1 MPCVHDH
8 AQVAVCI
15 IIRVRTLEGF
25 LQVDVEEP
33 GDVLRAVAHRQR
45 RDAHGARTRPCEA
58 THARHHARILQRLK
72 RNEKKLDLDQSA
84 LVQYRILQIHLL
96 LYFMEGNVFTMP

>member
-1 MPCVHDH
+1 MSRRLCGLVFRR
-8 AQVAVCI
+8 A
-15 IIRVRTLEGF
+15 TLEGF
-25 LQVDVEEP
+25 SQVDVEEA
-33 GDVLRAVAHRQR
+33 GDVLRVVTDAES